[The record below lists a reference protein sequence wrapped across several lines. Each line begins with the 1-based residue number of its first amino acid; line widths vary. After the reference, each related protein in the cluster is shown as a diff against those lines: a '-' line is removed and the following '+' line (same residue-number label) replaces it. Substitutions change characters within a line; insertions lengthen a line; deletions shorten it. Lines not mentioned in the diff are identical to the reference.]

1 MVTNKGFASFCE
13 NGAVLSEHLPVK
25 KALNYFRQSSD
36 QAQKVLLWDKHKNV
50 FFHPGQVVC
59 PQSSG
64 GTELTA
70 DKQAQESF
78 NQSPLKSML
87 VISGGEGYIDFRMG
101 KKSEL

>member
-1 MVTNKGFASFCE
+1 MQLVLFCE
-13 NGAVLSEHLPVK
+13 M
-25 KALNYFRQSSD
+25 
-36 QAQKVLLWDKHKNV
+36 WHKNV
-50 FFHPGQVVC
+50 FVFNPGQVVC

-70 DKQAQESF
+70 DKPAQESF

-101 KKSEL
+101 KKYWA

>member
-1 MVTNKGFASFCE
+1 MTKHRRFY
-13 NGAVLSEHLPVK
+13 SEISIK
-25 KALNYFRQSSD
+25 MSS
-36 QAQKVLLWDKHKNV
+36 V
-50 FFHPGQVVC
+50 FHPGQVVC

-70 DKQAQESF
+70 NKQAQESF